1 MQLSDFNFELPVEL
15 IAQYP
20 CKDRTGC
27 RLLALDGNT
36 GETRDLKFYNVIDFL
51 EPGDLMVFNDTKV
64 IPARIFGNKETGAKV
79 EILVERIYSKDCIL
93 AHTRASRSPKPGS
106 VILVG
111 DYRFEVTDRR
121 DDLFVLSLTGTDES
135 VFDVLD
141 KIGHVPLPPY
151 INRPDDSSDK
161 DDYQTVYGKIPG
173 AVAAPTA
180 GLHFDENFI
189 EQIREKGVNTAFVT
203 LHVGAGT
210 FQPVKESR
218 IEDHKM
224 HAEFVHVPEEVTELI
239 RRTKSSGHKVIAV
252 GTTSVRSLESCAQEA
267 GTVENMHEYSKDTSI
282 FIYPGYEYKVVDAL
296 ITNFHLPQSTLIMLV
311 SAFAGYEHT
320 MNAYNH
326 AVAEKYRFFSY
337 GDAMYITRKTV

>member
-1 MQLSDFNFELPVEL
+1 MQLTDFNFNLPQEL

-36 GETRDLKFYNVIDFL
+36 GETQDLKFYQVIDFL
-51 EPGDLMVFNDTKV
+51 KPGDLLVFNDTKV

-79 EILVERIYSKDCIL
+79 EILVERIYTKDRIL
-93 AHTRASRSPKPGS
+93 AHTRASRSPKIGS
-106 VILVG
+106 VIIVG
-111 DYRFEVTDRR
+111 EYRFEVVDRQ
-121 DDLFVLSLTGTDES
+121 DDLFVLSLKDTDES

-141 KIGHVPLPPY
+141 RIGHVPLPPY

-161 DDYQTVYGKIPG
+161 DDYQTVYGRIPG

-180 GLHFDENFI
+180 GLHFDEALI
-189 EQIREKGVNTAFVT
+189 ERIRDKGVKTAFVT

-239 RRTKSSGHKVIAV
+239 RETKRNGGKVVAV
-252 GTTSVRSLESCAQEA
+252 GTTSIRSLESCAQEY
-267 GTVENMHEYSKDTSI
+267 GSVENMHEYNKDTSI
-282 FIYPGYEYKVVDAL
+282 FIYPGYQYKVVDAL

-320 MNAYNH
+320 MQAYEH

-337 GDAMYITRKTV
+337 GDAMYITRKTN

>member
-1 MQLSDFNFELPVEL
+1 MQLSDFNFELPAEL

-51 EPGDLMVFNDTKV
+51 EPGDLLVFNDTKV

-106 VILVG
+106 VIVVG

-151 INRPDDSSDK
+151 INSH
-161 DDYQTVYGKIPG
+161 QTRM
-173 AVAAPTA
+173 T
-180 GLHFDENFI
+180 
-189 EQIREKGVNTAFVT
+189 
-203 LHVGAGT
+203 
-210 FQPVKESR
+210 
-218 IEDHKM
+218 
-224 HAEFVHVPEEVTELI
+224 I
-239 RRTKSSGHKVIAV
+239 RRYTERSPVPLLRRLQVFTLTKTLLK
-252 GTTSVRSLESCAQEA
+252 RS
-267 GTVENMHEYSKDTSI
+267 
-282 FIYPGYEYKVVDAL
+282 
-296 ITNFHLPQSTLIMLV
+296 
-311 SAFAGYEHT
+311 
-320 MNAYNH
+320 
-326 AVAEKYRFFSY
+326 EKK
-337 GDAMYITRKTV
+337 A